1 MRFPYSTPT
10 SPLVALR
17 LAAIAVIVALLATS
31 AARADV
37 DPAERLA
44 GQRQIE
50 SEITTLLRGQLAPEE
65 FFVVADVELDEG
77 TVAAGESAGGGSAS
91 LPYLTL
97 KVDPAKLSSMAEGS
111 AGVVRRKIK
120 AIRAEITFDRRI
132 PEAKRKILEQ
142 AVGKKLA
149 VDGASRTLTVRTETL
164 VTESIPD
171 QLRSEAQRAQA
182 AALNGASSDK
192 AKFDLE
198 SERMKLEVAKRDLEI
213 QRNRLEQTRELSTRE
228 AKVRELETKL
238 LAVEA
243 AVAEE
248 RKRAESGSG
257 SGSASAATEAGA
269 GAAKDDGGA
278 LGGLAKIQVLLFG
291 IILAVA
297 VILGLV
303 MGSGAFKKGMT
314 ALAGGF
320 ASIGSGM
327 KEAATAHVEAQR
339 EMEKAARADR
349 LKAAAEGHRDEESK
363 GEAGQGQGHGA
374 GGAAGNSMPTD
385 EGERARLE
393 EFLVAVQDKIEIL
406 AKERSFAL
414 YREMQDLVDSDQSL
428 PLASALLL
436 ALSREATAELVKGL
450 TAAHMER
457 LKRHLA
463 RPGAIQEAKASRNA
477 ALQEFYGRIAVEEF
491 GGSPILKLTDVAWL
505 ARLGNAEL
513 ARITS
518 ELAKPLRPA
527 FLACF
532 SPVRVKKMVE
542 ASGDETM
549 KKALMT
555 AVVELGAATPA
566 DLEKLF
572 AELPKLKAKAEATKE
587 TGGLVDGARYLG
599 RLAESLG
606 DEDQKL
612 LLDEIGRKDDVRK
625 DFAKHYVAFDAV
637 QNLPKEMLMEIFG
650 ERANEQ
656 IAMLIFAAAEP
667 VRQAVIK
674 ALPEVK
680 AATVVDELKLLD
692 AKTFYKKRNEKQS
705 LALQRQISTYL
716 LRLKDEGLL
725 DDTPK
730 TPRAVA

>member
-1 MRFPYSTPT
+1 M
-10 SPLVALR
+10 LR
-17 LAAIAVIVALLATS
+17 LAAFAGIVALFAT
-31 AARADV
+31 APARADV

-65 FFVVADVELDEG
+65 FFVVADVELEEG
-77 TVAAGESAGGGSAS
+77 AVAAGESAGAGSGT

-97 KVDPAKLSSMAEGS
+97 KVDPSKLQNLAEG
-111 AGVVRRKIK
+111 AAAVVRRKIK
-120 AIRAEITFDRRI
+120 AIRAEITFDQRI

-149 VDGASRTLTVRTETL
+149 VDGSSRTLTVRTETL

-182 AALNGASSDK
+182 AALNGANSDK

-198 SERMKLEVAKRDLEI
+198 SERMKLEVAKKDLEI

-243 AVAEE
+243 AVAED
-248 RKRAESGSG
+248 KKKAESGAGSG
-257 SGSASAATEAGA
+257 SGSAATEAGA
-269 GAAKDDGGA
+269 GAVKDDGGA

-303 MGSGAFKKGMT
+303 LGSGAFKKGMT

-339 EMEKAARADR
+339 DMEKAARAER
-349 LKAAAEGHRDEESK
+349 QKAAAEGHRDEESK
-363 GEAGQGQGHGA
+363 GEAGQGHGPGQGHGA
-374 GGAAGNSMPTD
+374 SVGSAMPTD

-463 RPGAIQEAKASRNA
+463 RPGAIQEAKAARNA

-542 ASGDETM
+542 SATDDTM
-549 KKALMT
+549 KKALVT

-572 AELPKLKAKAEATKE
+572 AELPKLKAKAESTKE

-625 DFAKHYVAFDAV
+625 DFAKHYVAFEAV
-637 QNLPKEMLMEIFG
+637 QSLPKEMLVEIFG

-705 LALQRQISTYL
+705 IALQRQISTYL

-730 TPRAVA
+730 TPRAVDAA